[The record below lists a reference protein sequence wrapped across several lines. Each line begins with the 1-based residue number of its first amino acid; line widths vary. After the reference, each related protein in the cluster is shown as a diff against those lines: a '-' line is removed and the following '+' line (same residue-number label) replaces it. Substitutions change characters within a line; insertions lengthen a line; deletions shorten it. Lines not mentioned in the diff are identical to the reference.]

1 MWTSNKQTTIINP
14 TQPKSNKNDRRKN
27 KTKSPQKLSF
37 YIVYPKMSGCSLT
50 RGGKSQNRSSYF
62 LHNNIRKI
70 KNLNRTK
77 RKSKYNR
84 KTKGGKCKSK
94 TNRKTKGGNR
104 KRRMRRTKGGTRKM
118 TGGSGLVDNA
128 SQGLHE
134 AGNKLLGN
142 PYTPSSAA
150 NQPIGNPY
158 QDSRNPYYV

>member
-1 MWTSNKQTTIINP
+1 
-14 TQPKSNKNDRRKN
+14 
-27 KTKSPQKLSF
+27 
-37 YIVYPKMSGCSLT
+37 MSGCSLT
-50 RGGKSQNRSSYF
+50 RGGKSQNRSSF
-62 LHNNIRKI
+62 FPHNMRKI
-70 KNLNRTK
+70 KNLNRKTK
-77 RKSKYNR
+77 AKGKGKGKYNR

>member
-1 MWTSNKQTTIINP
+1 
-14 TQPKSNKNDRRKN
+14 
-27 KTKSPQKLSF
+27 
-37 YIVYPKMSGCSLT
+37 
-50 RGGKSQNRSSYF
+50 
-62 LHNNIRKI
+62 
-70 KNLNRTK
+70 
-77 RKSKYNR
+77 
-84 KTKGGKCKSK
+84 
-94 TNRKTKGGNR
+94 
-104 KRRMRRTKGGTRKM
+104 M

>member
-1 MWTSNKQTTIINP
+1 MWTSNKQTT
-14 TQPKSNKNDRRKN
+14 TEQKRQQKN
-27 KTKSPQKLSF
+27 KHKNPSQKVHKNYLF
-37 YIVYPKMSGCSLT
+37 ILYIQKMSGCSLT
-50 RGGKSQNRSSYF
+50 RGGKPQDQSSYF
-62 LHNNIRKI
+62 PNNMRKK
-70 KNLNRTK
+70 KNLNRNTK
-77 RKSKYNR
+77 AKSKGKTNR